1 MFMGYTYP
9 LDPSW
14 EMEEILA
21 VMDLLTVVEKAYE
34 GGIPS
39 HEVAKAYQKYKDM
52 HFSISDEK
60 QLDKEFK
67 KVSGYSLH
75 TVLVAAKRG
84 DKIISLKVGK

>member
-1 MFMGYTYP
+1 MGYSYP
-9 LDPSW
+9 IDPSW
-14 EMEEILA
+14 NMEELLA

-34 GGIPS
+34 GGVSIT
-39 HEVAKAYQKYKDM
+39 EVGKVYKKFKDM

-67 KVSGYSLH
+67 QVSGYSLH
-75 TVLVAAKRG
+75 EVLVACKRG

>member
-14 EMEEILA
+14 EMEEILV

-52 HFSISDEK
+52 HF
-60 QLDKEFK
+60 FN
-67 KVSGYSLH
+67 
-75 TVLVAAKRG
+75 
-84 DKIISLKVGK
+84 